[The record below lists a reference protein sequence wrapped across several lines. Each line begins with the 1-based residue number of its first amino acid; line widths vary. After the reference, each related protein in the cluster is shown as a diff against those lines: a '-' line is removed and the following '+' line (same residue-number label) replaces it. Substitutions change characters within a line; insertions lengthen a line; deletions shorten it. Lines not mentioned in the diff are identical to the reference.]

1 MDTKQKTE
9 QIIELAK
16 RINELDAQRAAALEA
31 MKSLIGGESAAS
43 AQLQPTP
50 VVQAPTKPA
59 KKPAKRRADRMAVAT
74 RERQME
80 SFLRESPRTVSQIIK
95 ARIMPQGSVV
105 YVLRRMLLKGTVT
118 KDGAIYSLKVGV

>member
-1 MDTKQKTE
+1 
-9 QIIELAK
+9 
-16 RINELDAQRAAALEA
+16 
-31 MKSLIGGESAAS
+31 
-43 AQLQPTP
+43 
-50 VVQAPTKPA
+50 
-59 KKPAKRRADRMAVAT
+59 
-74 RERQME
+74 ME